1 MKKKHNEAVLATIE
15 LHVGASLFAE
25 RLAEASGLMPAQVQS
40 ALKWM
45 TDSGAIEWVQHNE
58 EKGAIEWV
66 QHNEEKGAIV
76 CERCHQPPVVDYG
89 DGSGL
94 FRSACIEGSCEPAGD
109 ES

>member
-15 LHVGASLFAE
+15 LHVGASLFAK
-25 RLAEASGLMPAQVQS
+25 RLAEASGLTPAQVQS

-45 TDSGAIEWVQHNE
+45 TDGGAIEW
-58 EKGAIEWV
+58 A

-76 CERCHQPPVVDYG
+76 WERCHQPPVVDYG

-94 FRSACIEGSCEPAGD
+94 FRSACVEGSCEPAGD